1 MLERLPI
8 RPAEFGGSFNQNA
21 YKDVC
26 EGESINSVTEPLVM
40 MWAYWGL
47 HLCQKKYYKNIY
59 KLQKVSLFVESRGRK
74 GPLFNTEWKKQ
85 LLAKQIYDNL
95 WRRKK

>member
-1 MLERLPI
+1 LDGI
-8 RPAEFGGSFNQNA
+8 IKQ
-21 YKDVC
+21 DV
-26 EGESINSVTEPLVM
+26 VD
-40 MWAYWGL
+40 
-47 HLCQKKYYKNIY
+47 
-59 KLQKVSLFVESRGRK
+59 ESRGRN